1 MNTARIYR
9 KFLSGVMVFTL
20 ALMLGAGVS
29 AVSVY
34 GASGTV
40 YTCSIT
46 PCYAHPVT
54 GEIEDSGGES
64 GYATGQGMVEGA
76 LYTAGIIEVADTGE
90 FYLTIRMGLMDF
102 SSGHSFM
109 VQNVGDSGWA
119 SPAMGVTGTG
129 SDSNGGTSD
138 FCIQVP
144 SENCVVRG
152 SMYVEPM
159 GRDVIF
165 YLYPSNYSEGNNTD
179 MNATMVTSAS
189 GSDQAAQANTT
200 TETYTTSDT
209 ATASNT
215 AVSTPEPTAEPAVT
229 AAATP
234 IPTPTPTPTPEVTE
248 TQAPKETAAKL
259 ESTIEEA
266 AVPETDAGELAENSA
281 LNGTRGLSLST
292 AGEAEADTEAV
303 YTSAAGSLVGQ
314 SILVIVISITISG
327 LILLGAAAGIVYLFR
342 KNWKRWGGGDD
353 DDY

>member
-76 LYTAGIIEVADTGE
+76 LYTTGIIEVADTGE

-119 SPAMGVTGTG
+119 SPAVGVTGTG

-234 IPTPTPTPTPEVTE
+234 TPTPTPAAEATE
-248 TQAPKETAAKL
+248 TQAPQETAAKL

-266 AVPETDAGELAENSA
+266 AVPDTDTGELTEDSA

-292 AGEAEADTEAV
+292 AGGLEADAGETAV
-303 YTSAAGSLVGQ
+303 SAAGSLVGQ

-342 KNWKRWGGGDD
+342 KNWNRWGGGDD